1 MRILRFCLSFYTL
14 LIYITILASYLVD
27 NYSQKYLYTNLIE
40 IPSNKVGVILGTSK
54 YLSNG
59 AVNNYF
65 SYRIDAAEKLFF
77 SNKITYILVS
87 GDNST
92 IHYNEP
98 ITIKNEL
105 ITRGIPADRII
116 LDYAGFRTFD
126 SMIRAHKVFGQDK
139 FTVISQPFHNERAI
153 FIARKNGINAI
164 GYNAMD
170 VTYKSGF
177 KTQLREKFA
186 RIKVL
191 LDIYVLNTQPKFLG
205 KKVHIP

>member
-1 MRILRFCLSFYTL
+1 
-14 LIYITILASYLVD
+14 
-27 NYSQKYLYTNLIE
+27 LYTNLIE